1 MVTRI
6 LVYKNG
12 HFYDRTTGDRLEIK
26 DGIEF
31 SITCKEEGD
40 FFIAPPA
47 GNPTLKPL
55 SSVGVLREIESDRE
69 IAKHK
74 KLFDAGKHLFFSI
87 SRIVDDNVFS
97 HIFEVELV
105 EDLYL
110 IFKTGWK
117 LQEYRL
123 YDCACKLVGNPSG
136 LIEFFEPVYGKSL
149 NELYKNTFVHYFGN
163 MGNPAS
169 NALDRF
175 YEIRKGKP
183 VYISSYRE
191 SPVIKE
197 KKKQTPKSQT
207 ITF

>member
-31 SITCKEEGD
+31 SITCKDHGD
-40 FFIAPPA
+40 FFIASPA

-55 SSVGVLREIESDRE
+55 SSAAVLKEIKADRE
-69 IAKHK
+69 ITKHK
-74 KLFDAGKHLFFSI
+74 KLFDAGKHLFFYI
-87 SRIVDDNVFS
+87 NRVTEERIFS
-97 HIFEVELV
+97 HVFEVELL

-110 IFKTGWK
+110 IFKSGWK

-123 YDCACKLVGNPSG
+123 YDCACLLVDSPSG
-136 LIEFFEPVYGKSL
+136 FIEFFESVHGKSL

-163 MGNPAS
+163 VGNPAS

-175 YEIRKGKP
+175 YELKKGKP
-183 VYISSYRE
+183 VYISSYRDN
-191 SPVIKE
+191 PVEKPTKKE
-197 KKKQTPKSQT
+197 TGKSQT